1 MTVWCSGGK
10 ISRQN
15 RCILIAY
22 KAMWHD
28 ASPIKHGYSSL
39 DFSGRAPDRQSRA
52 IVFSGVFTTD
62 LPDDYPVTRTFM
74 GYRARA
80 FTLMTFS

>member
-1 MTVWCSGGK
+1 MSPPHWAINHKALPVWCTGGK

-22 KAMWHD
+22 KARWHNV
-28 ASPIKHGYSSL
+28 SSIKPECSSL

-52 IVFSGVFTTD
+52 IIFSGVFTAGT
-62 LPDDYPVTRTFM
+62 TQ
-74 GYRARA
+74 
-80 FTLMTFS
+80 